1 MYNDGNYKKKNN
13 LFLYILLVLM
23 LIILISSSI
32 LYILNNNVNS
42 IENNN
47 YSYLCDEGY
56 ELINNKC
63 YKIIETTDANIEY
76 TCDNGYYLNGNQC
89 NKIEYSKNFITE
101 WTCPNGYEME
111 KGRTPNICYKTNT
124 VASLVQH
131 YCKDGGYLSGEK
143 CIKTEQVPAKEI
155 IACEAW
161 WVYDST
167 DGLCHSSLFL
177 FNSCPS
183 GAKIVGKVGQKYL
196 CAIKPTFLYEC
207 PDGKVKSY
215 ETTCDVTEEYEAQA
229 IIRCPG
235 DNYKMS
241 EDKTKCTITEY
252 DVPSYKIKCGEDGYV
267 YENNHCVKTISV
279 NANIKEYCNNEYVL
293 KDGNCIKYD
302 IQEPLIDYK

>member
-1 MYNDGNYKKKNN
+1 MNNDENHKKKNN

-143 CIKTEQVPAKEI
+143 CIKTEKVPAKEI
-155 IACEAW
+155 IACESL

-167 DGLCHSSLFL
+167 DGLCHSALLFS
-177 FNSCPS
+177 SCPS
-183 GAKIVGKVGQKYL
+183 GAKVVSKIGTNFL

-207 PDGKVKSY
+207 PDGKGKRF
-215 ETTCDVTEEYEAQA
+215 ETTCEVTEEYEAQA

-252 DVPSYKIKCGEDGYV
+252 DVPSYKIKCGEDGYA

-279 NANIKEYCNNEYVL
+279 NANIKEYCNSEYVL